1 LEANG
6 LEAVFL
12 ENRQRLLRFLH
23 AHGAGEAAEDLLQQL
38 WMKIAAA
45 PSGPVA
51 QPLAYLYRAANN
63 LVLDRHR
70 ATRQASR
77 RDQDWSD
84 LNAGQAQ
91 DAPGEERALI
101 ARQQLAA
108 TAAALDALGVR
119 AATVFRRYRIDGISQ
134 RDIAAALDISLST
147 VESDLRRAYAALA
160 SLQRTFDAV

>member
-1 LEANG
+1 M
-6 LEAVFL
+6 
-12 ENRQRLLRFLH
+12 LRFLL

-45 PSGPVA
+45 PPGPVA

-84 LNAGQAQ
+84 LNTSQAQ
-91 DAPGEERALI
+91 DAPTEERALI

-108 TAAALDALGVR
+108 TAATLDALGNR
-119 AATVFRRYRIDGISQ
+119 AAMVFRRHRIDGINQ